1 MSNEGGFGEGLI
13 RNWSPLEL
21 NVWRRVESA
30 WVSLNSPD
38 VKLKRLQTD
47 GSDWVYGAEATAFL
61 DALDH
66 FFEQIGPRVQ
76 SEGIDW
82 HKGVFTQN
90 LARFEDRALLQEA
103 SLWDSITFLRA
114 VTRFSR
120 FPDNNDGG
128 WFADHFEAGGVTIVM
143 ARLNYLTA
151 PAVEDVERILAF
163 KPIFDS
169 LSVRDFRAW
178 QGGDKIELEEGG
190 EAIHVPWPQYHPV
203 VHQWSEAVYETVF
216 YIDPYHGQSPSNPNP
231 HSRFLDI
238 GSARGSGPGAFFE
251 DSTLEDV
258 RQYMAVCIRGEKF
271 CDGHI
276 AGEFERGIIQEAFAQ
291 LEYLGRDQA
300 DEINDRAN

>member
-1 MSNEGGFGEGLI
+1 MPPEGGFGEGLI
-13 RNWSPLEL
+13 RNWSPQEL

-38 VKLKRLQTD
+38 IELQRLQTD
-47 GSDWVYGAEATAFL
+47 GSDWEYGAEATAFL
-61 DALDH
+61 NALDH

-76 SEGIDW
+76 SEGINW

-90 LARFEDRALLQEA
+90 LSRFEDRALLQEA

-128 WFADHFEAGGVTIVM
+128 WFADHFATGGVKLAM

-178 QGGDKIELEEGG
+178 QGGDRVELEEGG

-203 VHQWSEAVYETVF
+203 VHEWSEAVYETVF
-216 YIDPYHGQSPSNPNP
+216 YIDPYHGIKEGKPIPDPKFLNIGEQDHPSPSN
-231 HSRFLDI
+231 
-238 GSARGSGPGAFFE
+238 FFAKANLA
-251 DSTLEDV
+251 TT
-258 RQYMAVCIRGEKF
+258 RQYMAVCIRGEKW
-271 CDGHI
+271 CDGFI
-276 AGEFERGIIQEAFAQ
+276 AREFERGVIQAAFNR
-291 LEYLGRDQA
+291 LGLMVEGNR
-300 DEINDRAN
+300 